1 MAFDL
6 FDSFRITLARRAMW
20 AEGTSVLVA
29 VSGGADSVCLLDL
42 FRRLR
47 ESSSF
52 SLAVAH
58 LNHALRGPESD
69 RDEEFVGELALRHG
83 LPFHAQ
89 KLSPGE
95 LAEAPDGLEAAG
107 RRARYAFLEKAARSM
122 GAQRVALGHTRD
134 DQAET
139 FLMRLL
145 RGAGTRGLSGIYPV
159 VEGRFIRPLL
169 DAGRRDVEAYLRER
183 SLAWREDSTN
193 ADLSRT
199 RNRIRARLVPM
210 LREDFNTEIGSALA
224 RATEILREDDAYL
237 GEVTSRVAERL
248 LKRDPLG
255 LSLSIPAMRV
265 LPRALRRRLLR
276 SACEKSFGAGKGPAL
291 PDFESMESLE
301 ELIRLGRHGAAI
313 TLSGGYQARVYY
325 SDLTFVNPDLARF
338 DEEVPLAVPGTVSL
352 PQLGVRLTAAEM
364 AGPRDFAA
372 PPAPE
377 RAWLDADTLPGP
389 LRVRARRA
397 GDAFMPLGSTGES
410 KLKAY
415 LIDRKVPRPARER
428 IPLVLAGHHIAWVV
442 GFQIDD
448 RYKVTAGTR
457 RILVLS
463 KETP

>member
-1 MAFDL
+1 
-6 FDSFRITLARRAMW
+6 MW

-47 ESSSF
+47 EASSF
-52 SLAVAH
+52 PLAVAH

-69 RDEEFVGELALRHG
+69 LDEEFVAGLARRHG
-83 LPFHAQ
+83 LPFHAH
-89 KLSPGE
+89 KLSVGE
-95 LAEAPDGLEAAG
+95 LAGAPDGLEAAG
-107 RRARYAFLEKAARSM
+107 RRARYAFLEKTARSI
-122 GAQRVALGHTRD
+122 GANRVALGHTRD

-139 FLMRLL
+139 FLMRLI

-159 VEGRFIRPLL
+159 AQGRFIRPLL
-169 DAGRRDVEAYLRER
+169 DVGRRDVEAYLREK
-183 SLAWREDSTN
+183 SLCWREDSTN

-210 LREDFNTEIGSALA
+210 LREDFNAEIGAALA

-237 GEVTSRVAERL
+237 NEVTSHVSERL

-255 LSLSIPAMRV
+255 LCVSIPAIRV

-276 SACEKSFGAGKGPAL
+276 AAFEKSFGTENGAAL

-301 ELIRLGRHGAAI
+301 ELIRVGQHGTAI
-313 TLSGGYQARVYY
+313 TFSGGHQVRVYY
-325 SDLTFVNPDLARF
+325 AELTFVNPGLARF
-338 DEEVPLAVPGTVSL
+338 EEEVPLAVPGVASL
-352 PQLGVRLTAAEM
+352 PRLGVRLTASELE
-364 AGPRDFAA
+364 GPYDFAA
-372 PPAPE
+372 APATE
-377 RAWLDADTLPGP
+377 RALLDADTLPGP
-389 LRVRARRA
+389 LWVRSRRP
-397 GDAFMPLGSTGES
+397 GDAFMPLGSAGES
-410 KLKAY
+410 KLKSY

-428 IPLVLAGHHIAWVV
+428 IPLVLSGHRIAWVV